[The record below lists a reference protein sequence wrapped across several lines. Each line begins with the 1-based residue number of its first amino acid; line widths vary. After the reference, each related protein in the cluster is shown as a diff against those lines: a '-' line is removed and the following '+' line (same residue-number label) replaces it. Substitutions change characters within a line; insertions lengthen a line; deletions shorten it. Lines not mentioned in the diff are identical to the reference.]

1 MTVYVPELEIPT
13 RDLKVRLLR
22 AHARVHQTWAAILR
36 HGNLQGE
43 GVDLRGEQDIA
54 RAELEEVEAEILL
67 AQAAALE
74 GGAA

>member
-1 MTVYVPELEIPT
+1 MTVYIPELEIPT

-22 AHARVHQTWAAILR
+22 AHARVHLTWAAVLR
-36 HGNLQGE
+36 SSDNLRNGPQ
-43 GVDLRGEQDIA
+43 GEQDIA

-74 GGAA
+74 EGVA

>member
-22 AHARVHQTWAAILR
+22 AHARVHQTWAAVLR
-36 HGNLQGE
+36 DGDNPRNTPQ
-43 GVDLRGEQDIA
+43 GEQDIA

>member
-22 AHARVHQTWAAILR
+22 AHARVHETWAALLR
-36 HGNLQGE
+36 HRDIP
-43 GVDLRGEQDIA
+43 GVDLQGEQDIA

-74 GGAA
+74 EGVA

>member
-1 MTVYVPELEIPT
+1 MTVYVPELDIPT

-22 AHARVHQTWAAILR
+22 AHARVHQSWAAVLR
-36 HGNLQGE
+36 NSDNPRIGPQ
-43 GVDLRGEQDIA
+43 GEQDIA

-74 GGAA
+74 GGVA